1 MTLKPSKQIKEAGDV
16 LRGVAQRIDDT
27 AKNVAHMPTPDTIG
41 VRDIQS
47 FDDFKVWFGES
58 AAEAAKYSGAGLLF
72 GMEYVVRLLNSL
84 IVDNV
89 ALRKMADAY
98 ARVKLSRQK
107 PKNFFGRA
115 KKLVRAG
122 VKNNPI
128 VTAYFS
134 YLAMWAVATGGTAL
148 AVGRDKDQDDA
159 EKPKTEVRQDT
170 PNDNVRSIQGG
181 GQLGPVYDIPTVSH
195 AWDYMMDWA
204 KHVVGA
210 STKDETVVVMPGTF
224 GAYRARMQGA
234 MPMIVAE
241 LVAMEGVRMKDGM
254 HVVYDDATGKP
265 LKPGQTVRGKA
276 TIGYGNTVGKDHEE
290 ITSYTPPITS
300 EEAFELSRWHLEEKE
315 TFLAMYCYDVAC
327 KEVDVRFVPEAMGIA
342 SAIYNG
348 FNLVIEESDANAR
361 NRFEKIR
368 KLYAEYGDALSD
380 EQVLECFKK
389 YPIKSPAHVG
399 KHWLNGGDRQDMA
412 DGLGWYINVKRDG
425 DGIRWRR
432 WLEACIMT
440 GDITPQDLLRIP
452 VNGMSEFFDY
462 VGRGR
467 DNWFI
472 VRKYGKKETRKVNKA
487 TLQKFKKWLENPV
500 NKRGQSLASWK
511 RVADVMPEDAVAQ
524 CLQYRGQTLTDV
536 TQFVKTKRQNT
547 IEKETYVIGYQEAY
561 ADALQSYQN
570 RDFQAAAQK
579 YEQLIKDYPRNAL
592 LYNDLA
598 ATYINL
604 GRYQDA
610 ILQSQE
616 IVRTIGDKSQYA
628 AAQYNAGLA
637 YEMLGDLDKALH
649 NYKLAVRNGNR
660 RVQKDVARVK
670 EAIKQR
676 DKKSGNGRVAFNSAA
691 RKMRAKNPNARGDVL
706 VYGVTKDVNG
716 LA

>member
-1 MTLKPSKQIKEAGDV
+1 MVSKPSKQIKKAGDV

-27 AKNVAHMPTPDTIG
+27 ATNVANKSMPDT
-41 VRDIQS
+41 VSWSDIKS
-47 FDDFKVWFGES
+47 FQDFRVWFGES

-72 GMEYVVRLLNSL
+72 AMEYVVRSLNSL

-107 PKNFFGRA
+107 PKNFLGRA
-115 KKLVRAG
+115 KKAVRAG

-128 VTAYFS
+128 VTAYLT
-134 YLAMWAVATGGTAL
+134 YLVTWAVATGGTAL
-148 AVGRDKDQDDA
+148 VVGRDKDQDDA

-170 PNDNVRSIQGG
+170 PNDNVRSVPSGES
-181 GQLGPVYDIPTVSH
+181 LGPVYDIPTVSH
-195 AWDYMMDWA
+195 AWDYMMDWV
-204 KHVVGA
+204 KHEVAA
-210 STKDETVVVMPGTF
+210 STEDETMVVTPGTF

-327 KEVDVRFVPEAMGIA
+327 KEVDVRSVPEAMGIA
-342 SAIYNG
+342 SAVYNG
-348 FNLVIEESDANAR
+348 FNLVIEDSDANAK
-361 NRFEKIR
+361 NRFETIR
-368 KLYAEYGDALSD
+368 KLYDKYGDALSD

-399 KHWLNGGDRQDMA
+399 KHWLNGGDRQDAA

-487 TLQKFKKWLENPV
+487 TLKKFKKWLENPV
-500 NKRGQSLASWK
+500 NKKGHSLASWQ

-524 CLQYRGQTLTDV
+524 CLQYHGQPLTDV
-536 TQFVKTKRQNT
+536 TQFVRTKQQKTV
-547 IEKETYVIGYQEAY
+547 EKETYVIGYEEAY
-561 ADALQSYQN
+561 ADALQSFQN
-570 RDFQAAAQK
+570 HDFQSAAQK
-579 YEQLIKDYPRNAL
+579 YERLIKDYPKNAL

-598 ATYINL
+598 ATYIKM

-616 IVRTIGDKSQYA
+616 IIINIRDKSQYA
-628 AAQYNAGLA
+628 AAQYNAGVA
-637 YEMLGDLDKALH
+637 YEKMGNLDKALD

-660 RVQKDVARVK
+660 RVQKDVTRVT
-670 EAIKQR
+670 ELIKKR
-676 DKKSGNGRVAFNSAA
+676 EKKSGHGRIAFNSGA
-691 RKMRAKNPNARGDVL
+691 RKVRAKKPNARGDVL